1 MKTMHPYD
9 ILAEIRGTSSKNTKL
24 AIVKREKDNQLFRKV
39 VRNCLDPFITFGMKK
54 IPHYAAATRPKY
66 KLEQAI
72 DALASLADRSIT
84 GHAARDFVID
94 LLSSLPLQDAAVVE
108 RVILKDFDAGFSES
122 TVNKGF
128 GEDFIPVWP
137 VMLCEK
143 FGRETIEKHVRFPAI
158 AQMKMDGMRV
168 NVIVEGDK
176 VTYFTRN
183 GQQLV
188 IGERFDERFRSLAL
202 GHNYVFD
209 GELLVVDKN
218 NNPIPRKAS
227 NGICRKAVTGNISQ
241 KEIDS
246 LHFVLWDWIPLTDW
260 QNKKCKIEYSQRL
273 KELNLAIMDRG
284 EGEVEPV
291 ESVMVD
297 DFDAAVAVFEKY
309 LAEGKEGLIL
319 KNTRGTWEDKRVK
332 HQVKMKGEKEADL
345 EVYDI
350 IPHSKNPKLIGS
362 LLCRTSCGKLETG
375 VGSGLDDE
383 DRAKDPKWWK
393 GKIVAVVYNELIQDR
408 KGGVVSMF
416 LPRIV
421 EVRADKSKAN
431 SLDELS

>member
-1 MKTMHPYD
+1 MKTAHPYD

-66 KLEQAI
+66 KLDQAL
-72 DALASLADRSIT
+72 DGLASLADRSIT

-94 LLSSLPLQDAAVVE
+94 LLSSLPLPDAAVLE

-143 FGRETIEKHVRFPAI
+143 FSREGIEKHVRFPAI
-158 AQMKMDGMRV
+158 AQMKMDGMRI
-168 NVIVEGDK
+168 NVIVEDDK

-188 IGERFDERFRSLAL
+188 IGERFDQVFKGLADGL
-202 GHNYVFD
+202 NYVFD
-209 GELLVVDKN
+209 GELLVVDKKG
-218 NNPIPRKAS
+218 PIPRKAS
-227 NGICRKAVTGNISQ
+227 NGICRKAVTGKITQ

-246 LHFVLWDWIPLTDW
+246 LHFVLWDWIPLADW
-260 QNKKCKIEYSQRL
+260 QKKKCKIEYSQRL
-273 KELNLAIMDRG
+273 KELNYGIMNRSSG
-284 EGEVEPV
+284 EIEPV

-319 KNTRGTWEDKRVK
+319 KNTRGPWEDKRVN
-332 HQVKMKGEKEADL
+332 HQVKMKGEKDADL
-345 EVYDI
+345 EVYDTL
-350 IPHSKNPKLIGS
+350 PHSKNPKLIGS

-375 VGSGLDDE
+375 VGSGLNDE

-393 GKIVAVVYNELIQDR
+393 GKIIAVVYNELIQDK

-421 EVRADKSKAN
+421 EVRIDKTKAN
-431 SLDELS
+431 KLEELS